1 MRAFNLKSDSPFGPI
16 RLPLLYV
23 ARLICGFYGDA
34 TLCERASGKR
44 NSGENELFFFLCRN
58 Q

>member
-16 RLPLLYV
+16 RLSLLYA
-23 ARLICGFYGDA
+23 ARLICSFYGDA

-44 NSGENELFFFLCRN
+44 NSGENELFFFM
-58 Q
+58 